1 MKFPLP
7 ADYFKCP
14 PLSPDEGDHFAR
26 QSMQDV
32 REMIEKADKTNP
44 RYEWKLAAEEAEI
57 QINRGR
63 DPYTPP
69 STTLHS
75 AIVDVAG
82 TIEEVA
88 YFYRNETTDDSKDMV
103 ERTGHGL
110 TDVINL
116 YTIKDTP
123 EFKARLQWLLVKTT
137 FDGVVRKRDFCYLEE
152 PNSTVLLDPDENG
165 RRTWIRCLKSVQMPC
180 CPEFPDVI
188 RAVQYGSGLVCRETS
203 RPGYVKMIYLTHGD
217 LRGSIPNL
225 ITDMAVMGLCRSVK
239 GIDRKL
245 REDRLSASPFL
256 TSDQFVSL
264 SSRQRCHLCQRSF
277 GPFRKKRNCF
287 KYGEVVCAQCGPK
300 WNVKVAGAPA
310 KVTAC
315 NACSVIS
322 RWTVGR
328 DIGSVASVSTTP
340 TSASSTDVW
349 RVRDDE
355 SDDSTVPSLIP
366 DGSTTTSHLSNST
379 IGRPTFDHS
388 QD

>member
-1 MKFPLP
+1 
-7 ADYFKCP
+7 
-14 PLSPDEGDHFAR
+14 
-26 QSMQDV
+26 
-32 REMIEKADKTNP
+32 MIEKADKTNP

>member
-137 FDGVVRKRDFCYLEE
+137 FDGV
-152 PNSTVLLDPDENG
+152 STVLLDPDENG